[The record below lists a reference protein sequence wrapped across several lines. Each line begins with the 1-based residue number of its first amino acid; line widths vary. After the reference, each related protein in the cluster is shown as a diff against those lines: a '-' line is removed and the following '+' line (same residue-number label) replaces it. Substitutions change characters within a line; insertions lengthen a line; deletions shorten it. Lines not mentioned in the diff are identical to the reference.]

1 MKAKAPSPDRS
12 AVLLCALGL
21 VGALGACADGAG
33 TSPVFVLSDA
43 PQERVCR
50 VDADCTTVFL
60 PCRGWQPVH
69 RDRADALSIRYEEDN
84 LEEMRR
90 SDCASPGD
98 LQPPAV
104 ACLAAACALTPPAD
118 ARARAP

>member
-1 MKAKAPSPDRS
+1 MKAKAPSPERS
-12 AVLLCALGL
+12 AVLLICALG
-21 VGALGACADGAG
+21 VLGACADDAR

-50 VDADCTTVFL
+50 IDADCTAVFL

-69 RDRADALSIRYEEDN
+69 RDRADALSIRYEEEN

-90 SDCASPGD
+90 SECPGD
-98 LQPPAV
+98 LQPPV
-104 ACLAAACALTPPAD
+104 VGCLAAVCTLTPTAD
-118 ARARAP
+118 APGRAP

>member
-1 MKAKAPSPDRS
+1 MKAKAPSPERS
-12 AVLLCALGL
+12 AMLLLFALGI
-21 VGALGACADGAG
+21 LGACADDAG
-33 TSPVFVLSDA
+33 TAPVFVLRDA

-50 VDADCTTVFL
+50 IDGDCTAVFL

-69 RDRADALSIRYEEDN
+69 RDRADALSIRYEQEN

-90 SDCASPGD
+90 SDCGGPGD

-104 ACLAAACALTPPAD
+104 GCLAAACTLTSPA
-118 ARARAP
+118 AAAGRAP

>member
-1 MKAKAPSPDRS
+1 MKAKAPSPERS
-12 AVLLCALGL
+12 AVLLMCALG
-21 VGALGACADGAG
+21 VLGACADDAR

-50 VDADCTTVFL
+50 VDGDCTAVFL

-69 RDRADALSIRYEEDN
+69 RDRADALSIRYEEEN

-90 SDCASPGD
+90 SDCGSPGD
-98 LQPPAV
+98 LQPPV
-104 ACLAAACALTPPAD
+104 VGCVAAACSLTPPAN
-118 ARARAP
+118 ATGRAP